1 MKSILSALEI
11 EIENEEKFDEDHLR
25 EILKTRI
32 NDLLENNPG
41 FLFSLMYRLDISEG
55 KVRYALSPFCEE
67 EPALA
72 LANLII
78 NRQKQRNLSKSEYK
92 QPPLED
98 EDAYQ

>member
-1 MKSILSALEI
+1 MRKNLMKTIS
-11 EIENEEKFDEDHLR
+11 EKFSKPESMTFWK
-25 EILKTRI
+25 II
-32 NDLLENNPG
+32 
-41 FLFSLMYRLDISEG
+41 SLMYRLDISEG